1 MYDQYI
7 DFLRSTY
14 LVHKNNGQIWTLVD
28 RATEKDIC
36 RNYTIWTVMD
46 KGGGRQE
53 GFSDTQ
59 KYPVRKPVFMRV
71 CGVEQMFDHFLT
83 TKKPVLVGFNRE

>member
-28 RATEKDIC
+28 RAAEKDIC

-53 GFSDTQ
+53 GFPDDEVTQ
-59 KYPVRKPVFMRV
+59 GINAATMRV
-71 CGVEQMFDHFLT
+71 SGLEKMC
-83 TKKPVLVGFNRE
+83 

>member
-28 RATEKDIC
+28 RAAEKDIC

-53 GFSDTQ
+53 GFPDNEKHQ
-59 KYPVRKPVFMRV
+59 
-71 CGVEQMFDHFLT
+71 GVKCRIFKGFRTPCCT
-83 TKKPVLVGFNRE
+83 TYNKCKTNR